1 MSSLREVL
9 SKESVSVFVRASLPG
24 TVWITE
30 VDLQACIEAQLDMLS
45 QLGPAIPREASRQL
59 GRQATNLP
67 HKRFANR
74 FSVFSRDLHQ
84 QRQARTAF
92 DEGGDLSIAG
102 TNEEIAFPM
111 ARHGTIGNFRR
122 PLTNG
127 DSVNDL
133 SLSSRLSPS

>member
-1 MSSLREVL
+1 
-9 SKESVSVFVRASLPG
+9 
-24 TVWITE
+24 
-30 VDLQACIEAQLDMLS
+30 MLS

-102 TNEEIAFPM
+102 TNEEIAEVAAFL
-111 ARHGTIGNFRR
+111 A
-122 PLTNG
+122 G
-127 DSVNDL
+127 DR
-133 SLSSRLSPS
+133 SRYCTGALFVADGGLVVQ